1 MESTIMRDI
10 FNRTKFY
17 TKSLFIFLLF
27 LIYFLLCQF
36 EFIVFVKSMFD
47 RISKVVPP
55 FDFPP
60 RCSSIVGSCNGLLC
74 FPTYANVIY
83 LWNPIL
89 ENSRDSL
96 ILA

>member
-1 MESTIMRDI
+1 MESTIMRVI

-17 TKSLFIFLLF
+17 TKIFLFIFLL
-27 LIYFLLCQF
+27 YFLLCQF

-47 RISKVVPP
+47 KLSEVVLP
-55 FDFPP
+55 FDFSP
-60 RCSSIVGSCNGLLC
+60 RCSRIVGSCNSLLC
-74 FPTYANVIY
+74 FTTYVNVIY
-83 LWNPIL
+83 LWNAIL